1 MIKFNGK
8 NIKMS
13 NGTDK
18 AKLCDKCYFLTASV
32 KVNEKKE
39 NIFYVSSSYDAILNK
54 LRMIYRSSVSGR
66 VGGVNV
72 KIMKGTSKKKEKFLT
87 ECESDYETE
96 MFFKELKKQRPI
108 SYVKNRR
115 YIDFWNNIK
124 PSVKRG
130 EMISRGEIRIGDIVR
145 KYSEIITDEND
156 PNIGVYI
163 FFDLKSYADFIQK
176 RFESHSGFD
185 EKRFSLVCDDEDTT
199 REEFYEIVE
208 SLKYD

>member
-8 NIKMS
+8 NIKRS

-18 AKLCDKCYFLTASV
+18 TKLCDKWYFLTASV

>member
-8 NIKMS
+8 SIK
-13 NGTDK
+13 NYKVKDK
-18 AKLCDKCYFLTASV
+18 TGLCDKRYFLTASV
-32 KVNEKKE
+32 KTNEGTE

-54 LRMIYRSSVSGR
+54 LRMIYRKSVSKR
-66 VGGVNV
+66 VGSVNV
-72 KIMKGTSKKKEKFLT
+72 KIAKGRGWKTEKFLT
-87 ECESDYETE
+87 DCESDYETE
-96 MFFKELKKQRPI
+96 VFFKELKKQRPI

-115 YIDFWNNIK
+115 YIDFWNDIK

-145 KYSEIITDEND
+145 RYSEIITDKND

-163 FFDLKSYADFIQK
+163 FFDLDSYAEFIQK

-185 EKRFSLVCDDEDTT
+185 EKRFSLVCDDENTT
-199 REEFYEIVE
+199 REEFYETVE